1 MYSRNIELKSSKV
14 TILTSYLFHPSIC
27 SSPAALSQGSQ
38 NALNQYLCSS
48 SDNSSIQTPLDEKE
62 HRLEEHLLERPELA
76 RVINNVRSLSPE
88 GVYAFDV
95 LNVFSHAYEM
105 RERKVLNENE
115 WYGWVQWMR
124 TCFRLGTIKEY
135 WKQFQQNQWY
145 DPTFEDF
152 INKQVIAYV
161 EREIR

>member
-1 MYSRNIELKSSKV
+1 MVLDVGVSDTLSIAQTIGIIGTLLIALFLSRREVRELSIDIETKV
-14 TILTSYLFHPSIC
+14 
-27 SSPAALSQGSQ
+27 LS
-38 NALNQYLCSS
+38 
-48 SDNSSIQTPLDEKE
+48 DLDEKV

-76 RVINNVRSLSPE
+76 RVINNVQSLSPDR
-88 GVYAFDV
+88 VYAFDV
-95 LNVFSHAYEM
+95 LNVFSHAYDM
-105 RERKVLNENE
+105 HERKVLNENE
-115 WYGWVQWMR
+115 WFGWVQWMR

-161 EREIR
+161 ERENR